1 MLYLFKKNKAYLI
14 SLFLII
20 FYAIIF
26 LLVIIMIIDPDE
38 KEFAFDKLQH
48 FSVFSILTYFIYFI
62 LSYQDKIF
70 FLKKHR
76 TALTI
81 ILGLCVGAS
90 IEIYQLYLP
99 NRSTSVYDMMAD
111 LGGILFT
118 IFIIKYSP
126 NRIKKLKR
134 YGI

>member
-1 MLYLFKKNKAYLI
+1 MLYLFKKNKAYLF
-14 SLFLII
+14 SLFLLI
-20 FYAIIF
+20 FYAIVF

-70 FLKKHR
+70 FLKIHR
-76 TALTI
+76 TALSI
-81 ILGLCVGAS
+81 IFGLCAGAS
-90 IEIYQLYLP
+90 IEIVQLYLP
-99 NRSTSVYDMMAD
+99 NRSSSMYDMMAD
-111 LGGILFT
+111 LSGILFT
-118 IFIIKYSP
+118 ILIIKYSP
-126 NRIKKLKR
+126 NRIKKLKK

>member
-1 MLYLFKKNKAYLI
+1 MLYLLKKNKAYLI

-26 LLVIIMIIDPDE
+26 LLVVIMIIDPDE

-70 FLKKHR
+70 FLKIHR
-76 TALTI
+76 TAITI
-81 ILGLCVGAS
+81 LFALSIGAS
-90 IEIYQLYLP
+90 IEIVQLYMP
-99 NRSTSVYDMMAD
+99 NRSSSIYDMMAD
-111 LGGILFT
+111 LCGILFT
-118 IFIIKYSP
+118 ILIIKYSP
-126 NRIKKLKR
+126 QRIKKLKR

>member
-26 LLVIIMIIDPDE
+26 LLVVIMIIDPDE

-48 FSVFSILTYFIYFI
+48 FSAFSILTYFIYFI

-70 FLKKHR
+70 FLKIHR
-76 TALTI
+76 TVLTI
-81 ILGLCVGAS
+81 ISGLCVGAS
-90 IEIYQLYLP
+90 IEIVQLYMP
-99 NRSTSVYDMMAD
+99 NRSSSMYDMMAD
-111 LGGILFT
+111 LSGILFT
-118 IFIIKYSP
+118 ILIIKYSP
-126 NRIKKLKR
+126 ERIKKLKR

>member
-70 FLKKHR
+70 FLKIHR
-76 TALTI
+76 TAITI
-81 ILGLCVGAS
+81 IFALSVGVS
-90 IEIYQLYLP
+90 IELIQLYMP
-99 NRSTSVYDMMAD
+99 NRSSSVFDVMAD
-111 LGGILFT
+111 LWGILFT
-118 IFIIKYSP
+118 ILIIKHSP
-126 NRIKKLKR
+126 KRIKKLKK

>member
-1 MLYLFKKNKAYLI
+1 MLYLIKKNKAYLI
-14 SLFLII
+14 SLFLLI

-62 LSYQDKIF
+62 LSYQDKIWF
-70 FLKKHR
+70 VKKHR

-81 ILGLCVGAS
+81 MFGLCAGAS
-90 IEIYQLYLP
+90 IELYQLYLP
-99 NRSTSVYDMMAD
+99 NRASSVFDMMAD

>member
-1 MLYLFKKNKAYLI
+1 MLYLIKKNKAYLI

-48 FSVFSILTYFIYFI
+48 FSFFSIISYFIYFF

-70 FLKKHR
+70 FLKIHR

-81 ILGLCVGAS
+81 IFGLCVGAS

-99 NRSTSVYDMMAD
+99 NRSTSVYDMMAN